1 LPAHE
6 HAYIIRLLAKE
17 RTRMPY
23 FVFYWDGEIVEHLAA
38 NGISPEEFEAVVS
51 QPERR
56 HYSRSTGRPCCW
68 GECQDGRYVLCV
80 YEYIDELTILPV
92 TAFEVRRPTR

>member
-1 LPAHE
+1 
-6 HAYIIRLLAKE
+6 
-17 RTRMPY
+17 MPY
-23 FVFYWDGEIVEHLAA
+23 FVCYWDGEIVEHLAA

-80 YEYIDELTILPV
+80 YEYIDELTIPPV